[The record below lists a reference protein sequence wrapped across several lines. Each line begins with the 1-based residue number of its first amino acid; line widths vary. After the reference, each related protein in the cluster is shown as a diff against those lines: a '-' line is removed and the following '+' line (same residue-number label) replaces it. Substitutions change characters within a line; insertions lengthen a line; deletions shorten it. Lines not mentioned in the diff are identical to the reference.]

1 MPMPDGLE
9 ELATRREAALRMGG
23 EERVRAHREKGKLD
37 ARTRIDELCDPGS
50 FREIGAVAGVAAY
63 GEDGAL
69 AEFSPANFLFGRARI
84 DGRPV
89 VVTSDDFS
97 VRGGAADAAIWEKV
111 VQAERMALELR
122 LPMVRLIDATGGSV
136 RTIEKLGRTYV
147 PANPAWD
154 SIVANLE
161 TVPVVSLVLGSIA
174 GIASA
179 RAVSSHLTVMVEGV
193 SHMFIAGPPLV
204 KRTGLDIGKDELGGA
219 AVHEKA
225 DAADLVVATEA
236 EAFAAARRFLSFL
249 PTSAGDALPCVPA
262 SDPEDRLS
270 PELRDIVPESRRQV
284 YRMRDIVSTVV
295 DDGGFFEIAPKFG
308 RSLICGL
315 ARLGGRPVGVMASD
329 PRIYG
334 GAWSADT
341 CDKAIRFMDFA
352 ETFRLPVV
360 HFVDCPGFMIGPEAE
375 RTATI
380 RHGSRALAAVY
391 RASVPWCAVIVRKC
405 FGVAG
410 AAHMN
415 PEGYRHRFAWPSGDW
430 GSLPLE
436 GGVEAAW
443 RRELDAAEDREAKL
457 AEITARLDRYRSPFR
472 TAEAFGIEDIVDP
485 AETRALICDFAD
497 LAYRRNLRTA
507 SQTRYRP

>member
-1 MPMPDGLE
+1 MPVPDGLE
-9 ELATRREAALRMGG
+9 ELARRREAALQMGG
-23 EERVRAHREKGKLD
+23 EERLRRHRDAGKLD
-37 ARTRIDELCDPGS
+37 ARTRIAELCDPGS
-50 FREIGAVAGVAAY
+50 FREIGAIAGVAAY
-63 GEDGAL
+63 DDEGAL
-69 AEFSPANFLFGRARI
+69 TEFAPANFLFGRARI

-97 VRGGAADAAIWEKV
+97 VRGGAADASIWEKV
-111 VQAERMALELR
+111 VQAERMACELR
-122 LPMVRLIDATGGSV
+122 LPIVRLIDATGGSV
-136 RTIEKLGRTYV
+136 RSIEKMGRTYV
-147 PANPAWD
+147 PANPGWD
-154 SIVANLE
+154 SIVEAME
-161 TVPVVSLVLGSIA
+161 TVPVVSLVLGSVA

-179 RAVSSHLTVMVEGV
+179 RAVSSHLTVMVEGI
-193 SHMFIAGPPLV
+193 SHMFIAGPPVV
-204 KRTGLDIGKDELGGA
+204 KRTGLDIGKDELGGPQ
-219 AVHEKA
+219 VHEKA
-225 DAADLVVATEA
+225 GAADLVVASEA
-236 EAFAAARRFLSFL
+236 EAFAVARRFLSFL
-249 PTSAGDALPCVPA
+249 PSSAGEEIPCRPV
-262 SDPEDRLS
+262 SDPVDRQA
-270 PELRDIVPESRRQV
+270 PELRGIVPESRRQV
-284 YRMRDIVSTVV
+284 YRMRDVLAAVV
-295 DDGGFFEIAPKFG
+295 DDGDFLEVAPKFG

-375 RTATI
+375 KTGTI
-380 RHGSRALAAVY
+380 RSGARALAAVY

-443 RRELDAAEDREAKL
+443 RRELDAAEDREAML
-457 AEITARLDRYRSPFR
+457 AEITARLERFRSPFR

-485 AETRALICDFAD
+485 AETRPLICDFAE
-497 LAYRRNLRTA
+497 LAYRRNLRGS

>member
-1 MPMPDGLE
+1 MNVRSGLA
-9 ELATRREAALRMGG
+9 ELAARKTAVLRMGG
-23 EERVRAHREKGKLD
+23 EERLKRHRDAGKLD
-37 ARTRIDELCDPGS
+37 VRTRIDRLCDDGS
-50 FREIGAVAGVAAY
+50 FREIGSVSGVATY
-63 GEDGAL
+63 DDDGAL
-69 AEFSPANFLFGRARI
+69 SGFSPANFLFGRARI

-89 VVTSDDFS
+89 VVTADDFT

-122 LPMVRLIDATGGSV
+122 LPMVRMIDATGGSV

-154 SIVANLE
+154 TIVANLE

-179 RAVSSHLTVMVEGV
+179 RAVSSHLTVMVEGI
-193 SHMFIAGPPLV
+193 SHMFIAGPPVV
-204 KRTGLDIGKDELGGA
+204 KRTGLDIGKEELGGA
-219 AVHEKA
+219 RVHEKA
-225 DAADLVVATEA
+225 GAADLVVRTEDD
-236 EAFAAARRFLSFL
+236 AFAAARRFLSFL
-249 PTSAGDALPCVPA
+249 PSAAGEPLPCRET
-262 SDPEDRLS
+262 SDPVDREAPELRTIVPEDR
-270 PELRDIVPESRRQV
+270 RQI
-284 YRMRDIVSTVV
+284 YQMRTVLTSV
-295 DDGGFFEIAPKFG
+295 LDDGDFFEISPKFG
-308 RSLICGL
+308 RSAICGL
-315 ARLGGRPVGVMASD
+315 ARLGGRPVAVMASD

-334 GAWSADT
+334 GAWSAST

-375 RTATI
+375 QTATI
-380 RHGSRALAAVY
+380 RIGSRALAAVY

-415 PEGYRHRFAWPSGDW
+415 PTGYRHRFAWPSGDW

-436 GGVEAAW
+436 GGIEAAW
-443 RRELDAAEDREAKL
+443 RRDLDAAEDREAML
-457 AEITARLDRYRSPFR
+457 AEITERLDRFRSPFR
-472 TAEAFGIEDIVDP
+472 TAEAFGVEDIVDP
-485 AETRALICDFAD
+485 AETRALICEFAD
-497 LAYRRNLRTA
+497 LAYRRNLRGA
-507 SQTRYRP
+507 AQTRYRP